1 MEGGETR
8 SAWSYPETSLTLF
21 RKLREAQ
28 AGVDDAAWARF
39 VDLYAPVLHHLVR
52 LISPW
57 MHDADVDDAVQE
69 VFVKLISVL
78 RNGVYDATKAKF
90 RTFLSTLVR
99 HLLANRYRAEK
110 ARGADRRADEESADS
125 VAGGDDPGSVIDAKW
140 IVACRMA
147 TEARVMEGFA
157 LGATGREVWRLV
169 SVEGMKVK
177 DAAKRLGI
185 PANTASKTKRRI
197 EAMIAAMVKLYS
209 E

>member
-1 MEGGETR
+1 MEIK
-8 SAWSYPETSLTLF
+8 AIMAAML
-21 RKLREAQ
+21 A
-28 AGVDDAAWARF
+28 AACAWAHAMPTNEEIAKADAE
-39 VDLYAPVLHHLVR
+39 VQAR
-52 LISPW
+52 LKDQLAKWQSGE
-57 MHDADVDDAVQE
+57 MSDADM
-69 VFVKLISVL
+69 
-78 RNGVYDATKAKF
+78 AKF

-125 VAGGDDPGSVIDAKW
+125 VADGDDPGSVIDAKW

-147 TEARVMEGFA
+147 AEARVMEGFA

-197 EAMIAAMVKLYS
+197 EAMIAAMVKMYS